1 MVNGEDDLSAFR
13 ILLDCGV
20 WRNGGLCVG
29 MAIAPLQPESYILVT
44 RFPEAGVTSA
54 AGPA

>member
-1 MVNGEDDLSAFR
+1 MAAPRTLYEKIVDAHTVKR
-13 ILLDCGV
+13 IDANTVLLY
-20 WRNGGLCVG
+20 
-29 MAIAPLQPESYILVT
+29 PESYILVT